1 MEEQLEWDKE
11 MDEQPQYNDD
21 KKNILITRLNY
32 RLYRPRLQLQVAW
45 LVLTYVYFVQQVSI
59 VLKTINWVV
68 PQQHC

>member
-32 RLYRPRLQLQVAW
+32 SLYRPRLQLLVAW
-45 LVLTYVYFVQQVSI
+45 LVLKYVYFLQLVPT
-59 VLKTINWVV
+59 VLMKL
-68 PQQHC
+68 

>member
-45 LVLTYVYFVQQVSI
+45 LVLTYIYFV
-59 VLKTINWVV
+59 
-68 PQQHC
+68 